1 MHMVVFRINKENVVS
16 ETAYVPKGVLQ
27 QPCGIYEGWS
37 TEMMVAPGQVEH
49 GIRRIKTEHRSCLR
63 GME

>member
-1 MHMVVFRINKENVVS
+1 MFQKEFYSSHVGFMKDGARWLVDNTDVKLLV
-16 ETAYVPKGVLQ
+16 E
-27 QPCGIYEGWS
+27 IY
-37 TEMMVAPGQVEH
+37 EMMVAPGQVEH